1 MKNKHRL
8 KRPSEQ
14 KGVQLAASATA
25 EKAKAPKRGD
35 GYARKLTPKA
45 ISRVRVDIATWR
57 KALQRADSVDTPKRG
72 PLIRLY
78 EEVGIDSM
86 VESQMGQRI
95 DKVLAAPFSIKN
107 AKGDADEELTATL
120 KDSKLAGQLT
130 TRIMESIFY
139 GHSLVEINTPEHNS
153 GSEGVDALYQ
163 VELLPRGN
171 VVPEKGMLLLKEDD
185 SSGIMY
191 RTAREYGTYILEF
204 GDVKSYG
211 LLNKAV
217 PHALFKRF
225 AQSCWSE
232 LCEIYGIPP
241 RVMKTNTSDT
251 EMLDRAETMMKDMG
265 AAAYFI
271 IDETEEFNFAKGV
284 DTNGDVYNNLIQLC
298 NNEMQMLFTRA
309 IVGQD
314 TKNGNRS
321 KEESSQKITDN
332 VFQSDKVFTQQHWNS
347 TVIPALVRL
356 GILPVGCS
364 FAFEAEEDIEKL
376 WSMTKETMPY
386 MDVDPQW
393 ITEKFGIKVLGAKQQ
408 PATLSLSAGDG
419 RFFG

>member
-1 MKNKHRL
+1 MNKKRHL
-8 KRPSEQ
+8 KRPSGQ
-14 KGVQLAASATA
+14 VQLAASAT
-25 EKAKAPKRGD
+25 EKTKAPKRGD
-35 GYARKLTPKA
+35 GYARKLIPKA
-45 ISRVRVDIATWR
+45 ISRVRVDVATWR
-57 KALQRADSVDTPKRG
+57 KAQQRADSVDTPRRG
-72 PLIRLY
+72 ALIRLY

-86 VESQMGQRI
+86 IESQMGQRI

-107 AKGDADEELTATL
+107 AKGEADEELTGTL
-120 KDSKLAGQLT
+120 KDTKLVGQLT
-130 TRIMESIFY
+130 TRIMESIFF
-139 GHSLVEINTPEHNS
+139 GHSLVELNTPEYDT
-153 GSEGVDALYQ
+153 GAEGVDALYQ
-163 VELLPRGN
+163 AELLPRGN

-191 RTAREYGTYILEF
+191 RTTREYGTFILEF
-204 GDVKSYG
+204 GEQKSYG

-251 EMLDRAETMMKDMG
+251 EMLDRAEAMMRDMG
-265 AAAYFI
+265 SAAYFI
-271 IDETEEFNFAKGV
+271 IDETEEFEFAQGV
-284 DTNGDVYNNLIQLC
+284 STSGDVYHNLIQLC

-332 VFQSDKVFTQQHWNS
+332 VFQSDKVFTQQEWNS
-347 TVIPALVRL
+347 IVIPALVRL
-356 GILPVGCS
+356 GILPAGS
-364 FAFEAEEDIEKL
+364 TFAFEAEEDIEKL
-376 WSMTKETMPY
+376 WSMTKDTMPY
-386 MDVDPQW
+386 MDVDPEW
-393 ITEKFGIKVLGAKQQ
+393 LTEKFGIKVLGVKQQ
-408 PATLSLSAGDG
+408 PATLSLGTGDS